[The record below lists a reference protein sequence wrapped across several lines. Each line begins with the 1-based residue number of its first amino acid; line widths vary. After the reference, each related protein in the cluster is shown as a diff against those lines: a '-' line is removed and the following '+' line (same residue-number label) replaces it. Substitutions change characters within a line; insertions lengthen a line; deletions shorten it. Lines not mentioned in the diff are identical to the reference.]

1 MGFEEIVNKMQ
12 QYGIC
17 FREDGEQQGKQNDSK
32 EQTANDE
39 QKKKEMNFENMT
51 IEELQNAV
59 QQNDKTIKDNNK
71 AIKQRLVKRLLEQQR
86 IIEEQQ
92 AEIEGLSNQKGV
104 IE

>member
-1 MGFEEIVNKMQ
+1 
-12 QYGIC
+12 
-17 FREDGEQQGKQNDSK
+17 
-32 EQTANDE
+32 
-39 QKKKEMNFENMT
+39 MNFENMT